1 MKQTAN
7 HRPYFAGLMAV
18 CLLTIISPA
27 ARAEQAKP
35 VSAQAPS
42 EQAKLENFQGFTKY
56 EWYRAHYDVNPDGT
70 HVEEQSWA
78 MKVLAEQGISDA
90 NQVAVTFSDRLEK
103 VDFLYAYTLK
113 KDGRRINV
121 PASNFQDQTNT
132 GRGAA
137 APMFS
142 DLRTKT
148 VAFPD
153 VAVGDSIVVSYKLTQ
168 REPTYPGNFS
178 LLQSFSKFE
187 VYDKVEISLSAPQA
201 LQLQIYTRGV
211 KGGEV
216 ARKDGRRNW
225 LWTYHNEQIAKPEP
239 ASVSAY
245 DYGPLIAAT
254 TFKDYGAIAAAY
266 NSRAADKSKVT
277 EQTRKLA
284 DELTKGLT
292 TPREQ
297 AKALYQWVSAN
308 VDYAGNNVGVGAV
321 VPHEADLIMTNRMG
335 DCKDHVT
342 LLQSLLAAKGIASTP
357 ALINARSAYTLPKAP
372 CPELFNHVITY
383 IPSLNLYVDSTAKY
397 TPFGL
402 LPPEEAGKPVIHTA
416 AYDGIQHTPLFDY
429 KHEGKDFN
437 TVLTIHPD
445 GSATGVTNIQTD
457 GYSAVIARFA
467 INYLQ
472 PNTEEDLLQRALAR
486 SGYTGTGSFIRGKNK
501 DFADSY
507 NYGIHYQLN
516 DAMDLPGPGAIP
528 IRIPFPD
535 WGSVAAALQGFSDS
549 DRTVDFACSGQT
561 SKEEFTIHFP
571 PGVKV
576 MAMPKDVHL
585 SGADSTYTA
594 TYRQTGE
601 TITVARKLADRTP
614 GPVCTPHDAT
624 QFKPFADAVRRDLRA
639 QILYE

>member
-7 HRPYFAGLMAV
+7 HRPHLARLMAL
-18 CLLTIISPA
+18 CLLILICLA

-35 VSAQAPS
+35 QA
-42 EQAKLENFQGFTKY
+42 FQGFTKY

-78 MKVLAEQGISDA
+78 MKVLTEQGISDA

-103 VDFLYAYTLK
+103 VDFLSAYTLK
-113 KDGRRINV
+113 QDGRRINV
-121 PASNFQDQTNT
+121 PASNYQDQTNT

-148 VAFPD
+148 VAFPE
-153 VAVGDSIVVSYKLTQ
+153 VAVGDSVVVSYKLTQ
-168 REPTYPGNFS
+168 KEATYPGNFS

-187 VYDKVEISLSAPQA
+187 VYDKVEISMSAPQS
-201 LQLQIYTRGV
+201 LQLQVYTRGV

-216 ARKDGRRNW
+216 AGKNGRRNW
-225 LWTYHNEQIAKPEP
+225 LWTYQNEQIAKPEP

-266 NSRAADKSKVT
+266 NARAAAKSQVT

-284 DELTKGLT
+284 DELTKGMD
-292 TPREQ
+292 TPHEQ
-297 AKALYQWVSAN
+297 AKALYEWVSAN
-308 VDYAGNNVGVGAV
+308 IDYAGNNVGVGAV
-321 VPHEADLIMTNRMG
+321 VPHDANLIMTNRMG

-342 LLQSLLAAKGIASTP
+342 LLQSLLSAKGIASTP

-372 CPELFNHVITY
+372 CPELFDHVVTY
-383 IPSLNLYVDSTAKY
+383 IPSLNLYVDSTAKF
-397 TPFGL
+397 TPFGM

-416 AYDGIQHTPLFDY
+416 DYAGIQHTPLFDY
-429 KHEGKDFN
+429 QSEGKDFS
-437 TVLTIHPD
+437 TVLTIHSD
-445 GSATGVTNIQTD
+445 GSAAGVTSIQAE
-457 GYSAVIARFA
+457 GYEAVIARFA
-467 INYLQ
+467 LNYLQ
-472 PNTEEDLLQRALAR
+472 PNTEEDLIQRALSR
-486 SGYTGTGSFIRGKNK
+486 GGYTGTGSFIRGKNK

-507 NYGIHYQLN
+507 SYGIRYQFN
-516 DAMDLPGPGAIP
+516 DAMNLPGPGAMP

-535 WGSVAAALQGFSDS
+535 WGSVATALQGFADA

-561 SKEEFTIHFP
+561 SKEEFTIHLP
-571 PGVKV
+571 PGIKI
-576 MAMPKDVHL
+576 MAMPRDVHL
-585 SGADSTYTA
+585 SGADSTYIA
-594 TYRQTGE
+594 TYKQEGA
-601 TITVARKLADRTP
+601 TITVVRVLSDRTS
-614 GPVCTPHDAT
+614 GPVCTPKDAA
-624 QFKPFADAVRRDLRA
+624 QFKPFAEAVRRDLRA

>member
-1 MKQTAN
+1 MFTVKQALY
-7 HRPYFAGLMAV
+7 HRPYLAV
-18 CLLTIISPA
+18 LVALFLLILIAPA
-27 ARAEQAKP
+27 AHAELAPPRQKP
-35 VSAQAPS
+35 EP
-42 EQAKLENFQGFTKY
+42 FQGFTKY
-56 EWYRAHYDVNPDGT
+56 EWYRANYDVNPDGT
-70 HVEEQSWA
+70 HVEEQSWQ
-78 MKVLAEQGISDA
+78 MKVLSEQGISDA

-113 KDGRRINV
+113 KDGRRIDV

-132 GRGAA
+132 GRGTA

-153 VAVGDSIVVSYKLTQ
+153 VAVGDSIVVSYRLTQ

-187 VYDKVEISLSAPQA
+187 VYDKVEIRLSAPKSLP
-201 LQLQIYTRGV
+201 LQVYTRGV
-211 KGGEV
+211 QGGEV
-216 ARKDGRRNW
+216 AEKDGRRNW
-225 LWTYHNEQIAKPEP
+225 LWTYQNEQIAKPEP

-266 NSRAADKSKVT
+266 NARAASRSKVT
-277 EQTRKLA
+277 EQTTKLA
-284 DELTKGLT
+284 DELTKELS

-297 AKALYQWVSAN
+297 AKALYEWVSAN
-308 VDYAGNNVGVGAV
+308 IDYAGNNVGVGAV

-383 IPSLNLYVDSTAKY
+383 VPSLNLYLDSTAKY

-402 LPPEEAGKPVIHTA
+402 LPPEEAGKPVIFTA
-416 AYDGIQHTPLFDY
+416 DYDGIQHTPPFDF

-437 TVLTIHPD
+437 TVLTISRD
-445 GSATGVTNIQTD
+445 GSADGITSIRAE
-457 GYSAVIARFA
+457 GYSAVIARFELS
-467 INYLQ
+467 YLQ
-472 PNTEEDLLQRALAR
+472 PNTEEDLLRRALAR

-501 DFADSY
+501 DFADIY
-507 NYGIHYQLN
+507 NYSIRYQFN
-516 DAMDLPGPGAIP
+516 DAMNLPGPGAIP
-528 IRIPFPD
+528 IRIPFPE
-535 WGSVAAALQGFSDS
+535 WGSVATALEGFADS

-571 PGVKV
+571 PGVKII
-576 MAMPKDVHL
+576 AMPRDVHL
-585 SGADSTYTA
+585 SGADSSYIA
-594 TYRQTGE
+594 TYRQSGE
-601 TITVARKLADRTP
+601 TVTVARELADHTP
-614 GPVCTPHDAT
+614 GPVCTPKDAT

>member
-1 MKQTAN
+1 MKQPPDYRLRLA
-7 HRPYFAGLMAV
+7 RLLAF
-18 CLLTIISPA
+18 CLLFLTSPA
-27 ARAEQAKP
+27 AHTQTSMTGVKAEP
-35 VSAQAPS
+35 
-42 EQAKLENFQGFTKY
+42 FQGFTKY

-78 MKVLAEQGISDA
+78 MKVLTEQGISEA

-103 VDFLYAYTLK
+103 VDFLSAYTLK
-113 KDGRRINV
+113 KDGQRINV

-153 VAVGDSIVVSYKLTQ
+153 VAVGDSVVVSYKLTQ
-168 REPTYPGNFS
+168 KEATYPGNFS
-178 LLQSFSKFE
+178 LLQSFSKFD
-187 VYDKVEISLSAPQA
+187 VYDKVEISLSAPRS
-201 LQLQIYTRGV
+201 LPLQIYTRGV
-211 KGGEV
+211 NGGEV
-216 ARKDGRRNW
+216 TEKDGRRNW
-225 LWTYHNEQIAKPEP
+225 LWTYHNEQIAKSEP

-266 NSRAADKSKVT
+266 NARAASKSKVT
-277 EQTRKLA
+277 EQIRKLA
-284 DELTKGLT
+284 DELTKGLST
-292 TPREQ
+292 QREQ
-297 AKALYQWVSAN
+297 AKALYEWVSAN
-308 VDYAGNNVGVGAV
+308 VNYAGNNVGVGAV

-383 IPSLNLYVDSTAKY
+383 IPSLNLYADSTAKY
-397 TPFGL
+397 TPFGM
-402 LPPEEAGKPVIHTA
+402 LPPEEAGKPVIRTA

-429 KHEGKDFN
+429 RREGNDFN
-437 TVLTIHPD
+437 TVLTIHAD
-445 GSATGVTNIQTD
+445 GSASGVTNIQAQ
-457 GYSAVIARFA
+457 GYNAVIARFA
-467 INYLQ
+467 ISYLQ
-472 PNTEEDLLQRALAR
+472 PNTEEDLIQRALAR
-486 SGYTGTGSFIRGKNK
+486 SGYTGSGTFVRGKNP
-501 DFADSY
+501 DFADTYSY
-507 NYGIHYQLN
+507 SIRYQFN
-516 DAMDLPGPGAIP
+516 DAMNLPGPGAIP
-528 IRIPFPD
+528 VRIPFPE
-535 WGSVAAALQGFSDS
+535 WGSVATALQGFADA

-571 PGVKV
+571 SGVKI
-576 MAMPKDVHL
+576 MAMPRDVHV

-594 TYRQTGE
+594 AYKRDGTA
-601 TITVARKLADRTP
+601 ITVARELADHTP
-614 GPVCTPHDAT
+614 GPVCTPKDAT
-624 QFKPFADAVRRDLRA
+624 RFKPFADAVRRDLRA

>member
-1 MKQTAN
+1 VKQTPN
-7 HRPYFAGLMAV
+7 RRSEVAGLLAL
-18 CLLTIISPA
+18 CLLILIAPA
-27 ARAEQAKP
+27 TRAEPVKPGAKP
-35 VSAQAPS
+35 EP
-42 EQAKLENFQGFTKY
+42 FQGFTKY

-103 VDFLYAYTLK
+103 VEFLYAYTLK
-113 KDGRRINV
+113 KDGRRIDV

-153 VAVGDSIVVSYKLTQ
+153 VGVGDSVVVSYKLTQ

-187 VYDKVEISLSAPQA
+187 VYDKVDISLSAPQSLS
-201 LQLQIYTRGV
+201 LQVFTRGV
-211 KGGEV
+211 QGGEV
-216 ARKDGRRNW
+216 AEKDGRRNW
-225 LWTYHNEQIAKPEP
+225 RWTYHNEQIAKSEP

-266 NSRAADKSKVT
+266 NARAASKSKVT

-284 DELTKGLT
+284 DELTKGLS

-297 AKALYQWVSAN
+297 AKTLYEWVSAN

-342 LLQSLLAAKGIASTP
+342 LLQSLLAAKGITSTP

-397 TPFGL
+397 TPFGM
-402 LPPEEAGKPVIHTA
+402 LPPEESGKPVIYTA
-416 AYDGIQHTPLFDY
+416 AYDGIRHTPLFDY
-429 KHEGKDFN
+429 NHEGQDFN
-437 TVLTIHPD
+437 TVLNIHPD
-445 GSATGVTNIQTD
+445 GSATGVTSIQAE
-457 GYSAVIARFA
+457 GYTAVIARFA

-472 PNTEEDLLQRALAR
+472 PNTEEDLIQRALAR
-486 SGYTGTGSFIRGKNK
+486 SGYTGTGTFVRGTNK
-501 DFADSY
+501 DFADIYSY
-507 NYGIHYQLN
+507 SIRYKFD
-516 DAMDLPGPGAIP
+516 DAMNLPGPGAIP
-528 IRIPFPD
+528 IRVPFPD
-535 WGSVAAALQGFSDS
+535 WGSVATALQGFADAN
-549 DRTVDFACSGQT
+549 RTVDFACSGRT

-571 PGVKV
+571 PGVKI
-576 MAMPKDVHL
+576 MAMPRDVHL

-594 TYRQTGE
+594 AYKQDGT
-601 TITVARKLADRTP
+601 TITVARELADRTP
-614 GPVCTPHDAT
+614 GPVCTPKDAT